1 MSVLKI
7 RLLTC
12 CSAILA
18 LSMLSTVAAAGD
30 SWLLRLRGIHMSADV
45 SSTVDPIGGSVDVNS
60 DTVPEFDITY
70 FFTDNIAAELI
81 LATTRH
87 RANVTG
93 STLGNVDLGKVSML
107 PPTLTLQWHFLPG
120 EDFRPYV
127 GAGLNYTFFYDES
140 APRGTVASINY
151 ENNFGY
157 ALQTGLDYGID
168 DHWGINVDIK
178 KVFLS
183 TDVTLNG
190 GAITADVDL
199 DPWIF
204 GLGVAYRF

>member
-1 MSVLKI
+1 MRAIKI
-7 RLLTC
+7 RLVTC
-12 CSAILA
+12 CAAVLA

-30 SWLLRLRGIHMSADV
+30 SWLLRLRGINLNPDV
-45 SSTVDPIGGSVDVNS
+45 GSTVDPIGGSVDVNS

-70 FFTDNIAAELI
+70 FFTANIAAELI

-87 RANVTG
+87 RVSVSG
-93 STLGNVDLGKVSML
+93 STLGNVDLGKVSLL

-120 EDFRPYV
+120 EKFRPYV

-140 APRGTVASINY
+140 TPRGTVNSINY

-157 ALQTGLDYGID
+157 ALQAGLDYGLD
-168 DHWGINVDIK
+168 DHWGINADIK
-178 KVFLS
+178 KLFLS

>member
-1 MSVLKI
+1 MRALNI
-7 RLLTC
+7 RLVTC
-12 CSAILA
+12 VAAVVA
-18 LSMLSTVAAAGD
+18 LGVLSTVAAAGD
-30 SWLLRLRGIHMSADV
+30 SWLLRLRGVHMSADV
-45 SSTVDPIGGSVDVNS
+45 SSTVNPIGGSVDANS
-60 DTVPEFDITY
+60 DTMPEFDITY

-87 RANVTG
+87 RVKVNG
-93 STLGNVDLGKVSML
+93 STLGNVDLGRVSML
-107 PPTLTLQWHFLPG
+107 PPILTVQWHFLP
-120 EDFRPYV
+120 DRPIRPYV

-140 APRGTVASINY
+140 APRGTVNLINY
-151 ENNFGY
+151 ENNIGY
-157 ALQTGLDYGID
+157 ALQVGLDFGID
-168 DHWGINVDIK
+168 DHWGLNADIK